1 MEQYIQDFITYLR
14 EIKGASLNTLQAY
27 HHDLK
32 KLQGFLETQELDKIT
47 NLNETGLNSFILFL
61 EKEGLSPSSVSR
73 NIASIK
79 AFTLYLLKKGILKE
93 DPAERIKAPKIQK
106 KTPQIIKTS
115 LVEKLLNQPDTK
127 TKKGIR
133 DKAMLELLYATGMK
147 ASEIISLRISDINLK
162 ARIIICNEKK
172 ERVIPFGKSANQAL
186 QTYLDIRCKEP
197 ASQTEEDSDILF
209 LNSSGQK
216 LSRQGFWKIIKS
228 YADMAGIENINPS
241 SIRHS
246 FAAHLIDNGADLESV
261 KEFLGHSDIAT
272 TQMYLTQRNKNARE
286 VYLNTHPRA

>member
-14 EIKGASLNTLQAY
+14 NIKGASLNTLQAY

-162 ARIIICNEKK
+162 ARIIICKEKK
-172 ERVIPFGKSANQAL
+172 ERVIPFGKSAYQAL
-186 QTYLDIRCKEP
+186 QAYLDIRCKEP
-197 ASQTEEDSDILF
+197 ASQTEEDSDVLF

>member
-14 EIKGASLNTLQAY
+14 SIKGASLNTLQAY

-162 ARIIICNEKK
+162 ARIIICKEKK
-172 ERVIPFGKSANQAL
+172 ERVIPFGKSAYQAL
-186 QTYLDIRCKEP
+186 QAYLDIRCKEP
-197 ASQTEEDSDILF
+197 ASQTEEDSDVLF